1 MSDNTTIFLL
11 GYLRQ
16 TQWASALKEAKDG
29 RRIDPDRI
37 RELMKEQKEAFNLDT
52 EYIEEMA
59 KDKELLVYE
68 MKQDKV

>member
-1 MSDNTTIFLL
+1 MSDNTTIFML

-16 TQWASALKEAKDG
+16 TQWASALKEAKLDG
-29 RRIDPDRI
+29 RIDPDRV
-37 RELMKEQKEAFNLDT
+37 RELMKEQKEAFGLDT

-59 KDKELLVYE
+59 KDAKLLVYE

>member
-29 RRIDPDRI
+29 TIDPDRV
-37 RELMKEQKEAFNLDT
+37 RELMKEQKESFNLDT
-52 EYIEEMA
+52 EYIEEIA
-59 KDKELLVYE
+59 EDKELFKYE
-68 MKQDKV
+68 MEQDKV